1 MSKNLTFD
9 ELNEIFSK
17 VTFMIK
23 DLDYESKDQNIQK
36 LVRGMYFEDSQPF
49 SNIKDDTTYYWI
61 SIRESPTNDRYEK
74 EKEILQTFDDNGD
87 LIDEKIKTTTGQ
99 NMMVEV
105 TFIFYGHNAFDS
117 APVAR
122 INLLR
127 QSIYEFLKQY
137 EIYLN
142 REISSV
148 RTAFEDIQ
156 GRWWKRAD
164 FTALYDFSVTVHE
177 EINTIKSV
185 PVDTTSIN
193 VVNNIII
200 KED

>member
-1 MSKNLTFD
+1 MANLTFD
-9 ELNEIFSK
+9 ELNTIFSK

-23 DLDYESKDQNIQK
+23 DLDYESTDQCIQK

-49 SNIKDDTTYYWI
+49 SDIKDDTTYFWV
-61 SIRESPTNDRYEK
+61 SIKDSPTNDMYQK
-74 EKEILQTFDDNGD
+74 EKEILQTFDDGV
-87 LIDEKIKTTTGQ
+87 LIEEKIKTTTSQ

-105 TFIFYGHNAFDS
+105 TFIFYGRNSFDR
-117 APVAR
+117 APIAR

-137 EIYLN
+137 GIYLN

-148 RTAFEDIQ
+148 RTTFEDIQ

-164 FTALYDFSVTVHE
+164 FTAVYDFGVEIEE
-177 EINTIKSV
+177 EINVIKTV
-185 PVDTTSIN
+185 PVNTISVD
-193 VVNNIII
+193 VVNNTII